1 MGKRLGKYTRSCTKC
16 MVRVGNA
23 RLIDRMVA
31 ALKQAGIHKLIM
43 VVGYEGEQLEAYL
56 RETAKDM
63 ELVFIYNRDYQKT
76 NNIYSLFL
84 AKFELE
90 KDDTLLLESDLIF
103 DKNIISE
110 IVKSPY
116 DNMVTVA
123 KYEHWMDGTVVL
135 LDSERN
141 IIDFVAKA
149 DFRYEEVEDYYKT
162 VNIYKF
168 SKEFSKK
175 QYIPFLEA
183 YIKAYGVN
191 QYYELVLKILAH
203 VQYSQLKAFVLEGY
217 NWYEIDD
224 VQDLRIAETIFAEDD

>member
-1 MGKRLGKYTRSCTKC
+1 MQAMILAAGMGKRLGKYTRSCTKC

-103 DKNIISE
+103 DENIISE

-123 KYEHWMDGTVVL
+123 KYEYCCIVGL
-135 LDSERN
+135 
-141 IIDFVAKA
+141 
-149 DFRYEEVEDYYKT
+149 
-162 VNIYKF
+162 
-168 SKEFSKK
+168 
-175 QYIPFLEA
+175 
-183 YIKAYGVN
+183 
-191 QYYELVLKILAH
+191 
-203 VQYSQLKAFVLEGY
+203 
-217 NWYEIDD
+217 
-224 VQDLRIAETIFAEDD
+224 